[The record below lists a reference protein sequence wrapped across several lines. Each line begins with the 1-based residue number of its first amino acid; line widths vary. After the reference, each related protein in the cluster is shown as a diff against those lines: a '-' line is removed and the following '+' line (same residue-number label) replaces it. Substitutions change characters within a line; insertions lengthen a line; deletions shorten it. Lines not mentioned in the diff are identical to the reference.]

1 MRKDIFR
8 SKKGI
13 GLRLM
18 SLPVVFLTVMSLL
31 ACPVI
36 IPPAVNYYKT
46 SDAYVATVTLK
57 VEAEKVYDAVV
68 TVAEEK
74 ASDGKI
80 EITNKAPQILYLEAT
95 DGVQTVSVKVN
106 KVRKRETNMVITANI
121 PDQEGVA
128 DELERNREQE
138 LAARVMRNICQALNQ
153 SCELVE
159 Q

>member
-1 MRKDIFR
+1 
-8 SKKGI
+8 
-13 GLRLM
+13 
-18 SLPVVFLTVMSLL
+18 
-31 ACPVI
+31 
-36 IPPAVNYYKT
+36 
-46 SDAYVATVTLK
+46 VATVTLN

-74 ASDGKI
+74 ARDGKI

-95 DGVQTVSVKVN
+95 DGVQTASIKVN
-106 KVRKRETNMVITANI
+106 KVSKKKTNVVITADI

-128 DELERNREQE
+128 DELARNRERE
-138 LAARVMRNICQALNQ
+138 LAVRAMRSMCQALNQ

>member
-1 MRKDIFR
+1 MTVITTR
-8 SKKGI
+8 SKDGI
-13 GLRLM
+13 GLRLVGLSVAFM
-18 SLPVVFLTVMSLL
+18 TVLSLM
-31 ACPVI
+31 ACFAI

-46 SDAYVATVTLK
+46 RDAYVATVTLN

-74 ASDGKI
+74 ARDGKI

-95 DGVQTVSVKVN
+95 DGVQTASIKVN
-106 KVRKRETNMVITANI
+106 KVSKKKTNVVITADI

-128 DELERNREQE
+128 DELARNRERE
-138 LAARVMRNICQALNQ
+138 LAVRAMRSMCQALNQ